1 MTSVL
6 QQAQKVANIPIEN
19 LALDT
24 IDIYKAMR
32 LECPLDFQTLIVDPE
47 KLFTFNLRSRMIYSI
62 YLYCWRLQYVI
73 PFTDDTTLE
82 SLQILHY
89 HLHNAAEKIRFSN
102 IRDTLRWAL
111 DWGRPTLT
119 EEMIPRA
126 IFDTLF
132 KQ

>member
-6 QQAQKVANIPIEN
+6 QQAQKIANIPVEN
-19 LALDT
+19 LAFDT
-24 IDIYKAMR
+24 IEIYNAMR
-32 LECPLDFQTLIVDPE
+32 VECPLNFQTLASNSE

-62 YLYCWRLQYVI
+62 YLYCWRLRHVI

-89 HLHNAAEKIRFSN
+89 HLHKEAEKVSFGN

-119 EEMIPRA
+119 EEMIPRT
-126 IFDTLF
+126 IFDNLF